1 MIKRILILILLI
13 SLIGGGVGFWFWLKG
28 NGVDDK
34 TIVGENKKTNVEVV
48 KEQPVSDPF
57 ANDKD
62 RDGILDEKE
71 KEMGL
76 SNKTFDT
83 DKDGLSDLAEIDIF
97 KTDPIT
103 KDTDG
108 DGFNDGSEV
117 MNGYNPAGSGKL
129 DTTKLSQ

>member
-1 MIKRILILILLI
+1 M
-13 SLIGGGVGFWFWLKG
+13 
-28 NGVDDK
+28 DDK

-97 KTDPIT
+97 KTDPIK